1 MKKLVKKGF
10 IYLSFVS
17 ALGIL
22 GACSTS
28 NASENANGN
37 EEKVII
43 YTNADEEPVQIIK
56 DVLDSNGFENQYL
69 LQSFGTSELSGKLWA
84 EGTDIE
90 ADLVTMST
98 FYLDG
103 VQENEQVFKEL
114 ALEVQPIDDLPNYQA
129 PMTTQEGVIFYNTQ
143 AMEEADLPVPTS
155 LADLADP
162 IYEGQLAISD
172 INHSSTAWLL
182 FQGLIDQY
190 GETEAQTILADIY
203 DNAGDHIE
211 ASGSGPL
218 KKVRVGEV
226 ALGFGLRHQAIK
238 DKKEGLPIDFVEPSE
253 GTYALTESL
262 AVIDKGEDTNP
273 LAEEMLNVILKEGR
287 ADLLQ
292 FYPSKLYETDDLAG
306 VETAKNQKVF
316 PEALTPD
323 LLKKHA
329 SLVE

>member
-10 IYLSFVS
+10 IYLSFAS

-103 VQENEQVFKEL
+103 VQENEPIFKEL

-190 GETEAQTILADIY
+190 GETKAQAILADIY

-218 KKVRVGEV
+218 KKVRVGEL

-262 AVIDKGEDTNP
+262 AVIDKGEATNP
-273 LAEEMLNVILKEGR
+273 LAEEM
-287 ADLLQ
+287 
-292 FYPSKLYETDDLAG
+292 
-306 VETAKNQKVF
+306 
-316 PEALTPD
+316 
-323 LLKKHA
+323 
-329 SLVE
+329 

>member
-1 MKKLVKKGF
+1 M
-10 IYLSFVS
+10 
-17 ALGIL
+17 
-22 GACSTS
+22 
-28 NASENANGN
+28 
-37 EEKVII
+37 
-43 YTNADEEPVQIIK
+43 
-56 DVLDSNGFENQYL
+56 
-69 LQSFGTSELSGKLWA
+69 SGKLWA

-103 VQENEQVFKEL
+103 VQENEPIFKEL
-114 ALEVQPIDDLPNYQA
+114 ALEVQPIDDLPSYQA

-190 GETEAQTILADIY
+190 GETKAQAILADIY

-218 KKVRVGEV
+218 KKSASVKWRWVLDYV
-226 ALGFGLRHQAIK
+226 IK
-238 DKKEGLPIDFVEPSE
+238 QSKIKKKDCRSILWNQVKEH
-253 GTYALTESL
+253 
-262 AVIDKGEDTNP
+262 
-273 LAEEMLNVILKEGR
+273 ML
-287 ADLLQ
+287 
-292 FYPSKLYETDDLAG
+292 
-306 VETAKNQKVF
+306 
-316 PEALTPD
+316 
-323 LLKKHA
+323 
-329 SLVE
+329 